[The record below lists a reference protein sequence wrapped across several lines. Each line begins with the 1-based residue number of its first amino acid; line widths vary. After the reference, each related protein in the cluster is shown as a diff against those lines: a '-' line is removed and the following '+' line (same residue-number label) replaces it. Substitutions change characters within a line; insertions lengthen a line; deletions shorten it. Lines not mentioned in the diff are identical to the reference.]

1 METYFAGGRRARPC
15 RRPSGANT
23 RDASYVA
30 GPVFLRRASLIPR
43 VMRFLVT
50 RLPKS
55 TVAILV
61 SSLPVPSPARFV
73 ASRVGTLFKVNAGHI
88 EARARTSR
96 GSGRDLPTD
105 DGRTVA
111 AEVVHAPSEDL
122 GDHRGAHMVSHPVRA
137 SRLVHPPLTT
147 RWRLPLRRRNA
158 PYARMRCHPSL
169 TTAPS
174 PPS

>member
-1 METYFAGGRRARPC
+1 METYFAGPRRARPC
-15 RRPSGANT
+15 RRRSGANT
-23 RDASYVA
+23 RDASHVA
-30 GPVFLRRASLIPR
+30 HVAPSPR
-43 VMRFLVT
+43 FPDPSGHEAPCHSRPEKH
-50 RLPKS
+50 RC
-55 TVAILV
+55 III
-61 SSLPVPSPARFV
+61 SSLPVPSPARVELEPFSKLTP
-73 ASRVGTLFKVNAGHI
+73 ATSK
-88 EARARTSR
+88 RARVST

-174 PPS
+174 LPS

>member
-1 METYFAGGRRARPC
+1 LETYFAGARRARPC
-15 RRPSGANT
+15 RRRSGANT
-23 RDASYVA
+23 RDASHVA
-30 GPVFLRRASLIPR
+30 H
-43 VMRFLVT
+43 
-50 RLPKS
+50 
-55 TVAILV
+55 VA
-61 SSLPVPSPARFV
+61 PSPRFPDPSGHEVPCHSITKKHSRNIIRARPV
-73 ASRVGTLFKVNAGHI
+73 SRTSRVGTLFKVNAGHI

-174 PPS
+174 LPS